1 MIITRLI
8 GGLGNQMFQ
17 YAAGRALT
25 WSKSVE
31 FRLDLRDF
39 IGYTPHNGF
48 ELERVF
54 NISAPIASDVDLQ
67 RVMGWRASPMALR
80 ALRRKYF
87 SFLRGSKIAVEP
99 GFSYWPSIVNVP
111 DDCYLQG
118 YWQSENYFRHYAQA
132 IRVDFS
138 FKIPSDPRNRE
149 LSSTISQC
157 NAVSLH
163 VRRGDYAANPDTLAT
178 HGLCPP
184 DYYHQAIR
192 HIAERV
198 AQPMFYVFSD
208 DIAWAKKNIAIEF
221 PCHYVDHNRGIESYN
236 DMRLMT
242 LCRHHIIA
250 NSSFSWWGAWLNARP
265 DKIVVAPKRWFAGGR
280 NVLDIFPPDWVIL

>member
-1 MIITRLI
+1 MVISRII

-17 YAAGRALT
+17 YASGRALA
-25 WSKSVE
+25 SLKSVE

-39 IGYTPHNGF
+39 NGYLLHNGF

-54 NISAPIASDVDLQ
+54 NISARIASGADYRQVL
-67 RVMGWRASPMALR
+67 GWRATPLVLR
-80 ALRRKYF
+80 ALRREKL
-87 SFLRGSKIAVEP
+87 SFLRGSKIVVEP
-99 GFSYWPSIVNVP
+99 GFSYWPSIVNAP

-118 YWQSENYFRHYAQA
+118 YWQSEKYFSHIAPA
-132 IRVDFS
+132 IRADFS
-138 FKIPSDPRNRE
+138 FKIPPDSRNQE
-149 LSSTISQC
+149 LASNISQC

-163 VRRGDYAANPDTLAT
+163 VRRGDYAASPASLAT

-198 AQPMFYVFSD
+198 AQPTFFVFSD
-208 DIAWAKKNIAIEF
+208 DVAWSKKNIAIEF
-221 PCHYVDHNRGIESYN
+221 PCRYVDHNRGSESYN

-250 NSSFSWWGAWLNARP
+250 NSSFSWWGAWLNAKP
-265 DKIVVAPKRWFAGGR
+265 DKIVVAPKKWFANAS
-280 NVLDIFPPDWVIL
+280 NVSDLFPPDWVSL

>member
-1 MIITRLI
+1 MIIARLM

-17 YAAGRALT
+17 YAAGRALACL
-25 WSKSVE
+25 KSVE
-31 FRLDLRDF
+31 LRLDLRDMNS
-39 IGYTPHNGF
+39 YAPHNGF

-54 NISAPIASDVDLQ
+54 NISAKIASDADCRQ
-67 RVMGWRASPMALR
+67 VMGWRASPLALR
-80 ALRRKYF
+80 ALLRKEL

-99 GFSYWPSIVNVP
+99 DFGYWPSIVRVP

-118 YWQSENYFRHYAQA
+118 YWQSENYFRHFAPT
-132 IRVDFS
+132 IRMDFS
-138 FKIPSDPRNRE
+138 FKIPPDPRNQE
-149 LSSTISQC
+149 LAGRIGQS

-163 VRRGDYAANPDTLAT
+163 VRRGDYAANPATLAT

-198 AQPMFYVFSD
+198 AQPVFFVFSD
-208 DIAWAKKNIAIEF
+208 DVAWAKKNIAMEL
-221 PCHYVDHNRGIESYN
+221 PCLYVDHNRGSESYN

-265 DKIVVAPKRWFAGGR
+265 DKIVVAPKRWFANGN
-280 NVLDIFPPDWVIL
+280 NVLDLFPPDWVIL